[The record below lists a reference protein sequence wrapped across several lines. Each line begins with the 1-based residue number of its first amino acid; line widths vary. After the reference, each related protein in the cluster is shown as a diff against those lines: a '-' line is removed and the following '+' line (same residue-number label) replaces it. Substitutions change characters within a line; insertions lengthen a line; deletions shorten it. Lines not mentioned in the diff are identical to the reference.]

1 VEEEGVRVDGL
12 KFSDQREPSLADCR
26 ETCETQPRCLAYQ
39 YGQRPPVI
47 GQCHLFSRLD
57 ARQQDA
63 SWHSAVRASATLPA
77 VAGAMNVKRPAFK
90 IAAPLS
96 RKERGFD
103 IYEGV
108 AIMGEQLKMSATDSS
123 AGCQLICRNTPGCV
137 AATYND
143 FYRGKNVACLVYREV
158 GDIMKTPTSTLMIRT
173 D

>member
-1 VEEEGVRVDGL
+1 L
-12 KFSDQREPSLADCR
+12 KFTDQREPSVAACR
-26 ETCETQPRCLAYQ
+26 ESCEIQSHCQAYQ
-39 YGQRPPVI
+39 YGQRSPVI
-47 GQCHLFSRLD
+47 GQCHLFSRID
-57 ARQQDA
+57 AFQQDA
-63 SWHSAVRASATLPA
+63 NWRSALRTISMLPVPAEATA
-77 VAGAMNVKRPAFK
+77 RRRPIK

-143 FYRGKNVACLVYREV
+143 FFRGKNVACLVYREV
-158 GDIMKTPTSTLMIRT
+158 GDTMKTPTSTLMIRT